1 MKATVITR
9 KATQQE
15 LKNAFK
21 PLPQATIQHDFTY
34 RNIAKMLASALLE
47 DGEDF
52 KTHVEEYLEV
62 INKLPTDSKRALHYA
77 YIFSRKAPQQERNDL
92 YQELAIRLLESR
104 PINDKLAYSIAR
116 CDWKD
121 WWRSFKLRNN
131 YNYESIERLADS
143 EDGSDYGDNAIDRQV
158 YHSELLVGEI
168 EVERIADLNKLWS
181 LLPDNIKHIVTKRFN
196 GYALSGKDRV
206 AMCRYMKVHGEL
218 LAEYR

>member
-9 KATQQE
+9 KATESE

-21 PLPQATIQHDFTY
+21 TMPQATIQHDFTY

-47 DGEDF
+47 ENEDF
-52 KTHVEEYLEV
+52 GKHVDEYLGQ
-62 INKLPTDSKRALHYA
+62 IKKLSTDNKRALHYA

-92 YQELAIRLLESR
+92 YQELAIRLLEAR

-121 WWRSFKLRNN
+121 WWKSFKLRNN

-143 EDGSDYGDNAIDRQV
+143 EDGSDYGQNAIERQE
-158 YHSELLVGEI
+158 YHSQLLIGEI
-168 EVERIADLNKLWS
+168 EMERTADLNKLWS
-181 LLPDNIKHIVTKRFN
+181 LLPANIRAIVTKRFN
-196 GYALSGKDRV
+196 GLALSGAERV
-206 AMCRYMKVHGEL
+206 SMCRYMKAHSEL